1 MRIVIQRVSRASVQI
16 EDGPSEAIGPGLVVL
31 VAISRN
37 DSEKDAEFLVGK
49 LAALRIFPD
58 QQGKMN
64 LNLLETGG
72 ELLIV
77 SNFTLYGD
85 CRKGRRPSFDR
96 AATPERALPLY
107 DYFLTCARKICPVVK
122 TGVFQA
128 HMSVQIDNSGPV
140 TLICDSSSTG
150 DQMP

>member
-1 MRIVIQRVSRASVQI
+1 MRIIIQRVSQASVQI
-16 EDGPSEAIGPGLVVL
+16 EDGQTESIGPGLMVL
-31 VAISRN
+31 IAVGRN
-37 DSEKDAEFLVGK
+37 DKERDAEFLAGK

-58 QQGKMN
+58 NQGKMN
-64 LNLLETGG
+64 LSLLETGG

-96 AATPERALPLY
+96 AAPPERARELY
-107 DYFLTCARKICPVVK
+107 NYFVECARKICPVVR

-128 HMSVQIDNSGPV
+128 HMSVKIDNSGPV
-140 TLICDSSSTG
+140 TLICDSNSEES
-150 DQMP
+150 